1 MNTCNFLM
9 LSFNIMVTHEMTGGL
24 QMLFKL
30 LWVTPEIVG
39 LNLVVVHYRFTMQKF
54 DKLVYTL
61 LIPSYQLLFR
71 IDA

>member
-1 MNTCNFLM
+1 M
-9 LSFNIMVTHEMTGGL
+9 LSFNIMVTHELTGGL

-71 IDA
+71 IDV